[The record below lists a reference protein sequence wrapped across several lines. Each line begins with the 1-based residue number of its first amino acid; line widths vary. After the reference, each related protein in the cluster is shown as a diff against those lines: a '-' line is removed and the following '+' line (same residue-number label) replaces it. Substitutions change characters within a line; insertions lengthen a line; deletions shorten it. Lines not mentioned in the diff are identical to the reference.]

1 MELKPSN
8 YAQVGAIKCLC
19 DLSYKLE
26 DTNMGSK
33 DESITLRYAQG
44 QVFNSEKRFRILV
57 AGRRFGKSYLAC
69 IELLRGAINRPG
81 ETYFYC
87 APTYRMA
94 KDIAWKELKK
104 LVPKIWVK
112 AKNETDLRLD
122 LINGSSI
129 ELKGTENA
137 MALRGRSLSGVVLDE
152 AAFMD
157 RDVWAEVIR
166 PALADKQGWAL
177 FISTPDGT
185 ASWFYDMWCFC
196 GEAERDDWHRWSF
209 TTIEGGNV
217 APEEVEAARGQLDER
232 TFRQEFEASFENL
245 TGLVAV
251 SFDDDNIDKE
261 VQDFHLMPLLI
272 GLDFNVDPM
281 AGICAVKHEDNLYVF
296 DEIMLTGGATT
307 WDFAEEV
314 IRRYG
319 VDRRVIACPDPTG
332 SARKTSGVGVTDQT
346 ILRRNGFTVMSP
358 KSPWKVRD
366 KITAVNTALLDANG
380 NRRTFIHPRCKELIK
395 ALRTLTY
402 APNTGMPNKNLGV
415 DHAFDAFGYLCLQQF
430 NLAKP
435 ETLGQTSFRI
445 Y

>member
-1 MELKPSN
+1 MTVKSAPEIN
-8 YAQVGAIKCLC
+8 
-19 DLSYKLE
+19 
-26 DTNMGSK
+26 
-33 DESITLRYAQG
+33 LRWAQG
-44 QVFNSEKRFRILV
+44 EVFNSEKRFRVLV
-57 AGRRFGKSYLAC
+57 AGRRFGKSYLSC
-69 IELLRGAINRPG
+69 IELLRGAIEKPG
-81 ETYFYC
+81 ETFFYC

-94 KDIAWKELKK
+94 KDIAWKALKK
-104 LVPKIWVK
+104 LVPKVWI
-112 AKNETDLRLD
+112 ASKNETDLRLD
-122 LINGSSI
+122 LVNGSSI

-152 AAFMD
+152 AAFMGSE
-157 RDVWAEVIR
+157 VWFEVIR

-185 ASWFYDMWCFC
+185 ASWFYDLWCYTASDPT
-196 GEAERDDWHRWSF
+196 GEWQRWCY

-217 APEEVEAARGQLDER
+217 PKEEVEAARAQLDGR

-251 SFDDDNIDKE
+251 SFGDENISTDAK
-261 VQDFHLMPLLI
+261 DITISPILL
-272 GLDFNVDPM
+272 GVDFNVDPM
-281 AGICAVKHEDNLYVF
+281 SGICAVKDGENLYVF

-314 IRRYG
+314 TRRYG

-332 SARKTSGVGVTDQT
+332 GARKTSGVGATDHS
-346 ILRRNGFTVMSP
+346 ILRRSGFNVSSP
-358 KSPWKVRD
+358 KAPWKIRD
-366 KITAVNTALLDANG
+366 KITAVNTALLDASG
-380 NRRTFIHPRCKELIK
+380 DRRTYIHPRCKQLIK
-395 ALRTLTY
+395 SLRTLTY
-402 APNTGMPNKNLGV
+402 APNTGLPNKNLGV

-435 ETLGQTSFRI
+435 ETLGQTGYRI

>member
-1 MELKPSN
+1 MTATKQQEIS
-8 YAQVGAIKCLC
+8 
-19 DLSYKLE
+19 
-26 DTNMGSK
+26 
-33 DESITLRYAQG
+33 LRYAQG
-44 QVFNSEKRFRILV
+44 EVFNSDKRFRVLV
-57 AGRRFGKSYLAC
+57 AGRRFGKSYLSC

-81 ETYFYC
+81 EVYFYC

-104 LVPKIWVK
+104 LVPKVWVK
-112 AKNETDLRLD
+112 AKNETDFRLD
-122 LINGSSI
+122 LINVSSI

-137 MALRGRSLSGVVLDE
+137 MALRGRSLAGVVLDE

-196 GEAERDDWHRWSF
+196 GEQEWDDWARWSF

-217 APEEVEAARGQLDER
+217 AEEEVEAARGQLDAR

-251 SFDDDNIDKE
+251 SFSDENIDKE
-261 VQDFHLMPLLI
+261 VADLHMLPLLI

-281 AGICAVKHEDNLYVF
+281 AGICSVKHDNNLYVF

-307 WDFAEEV
+307 WDFTEEV
-314 IRRYG
+314 VRRYG
-319 VDRRVIACPDPTG
+319 VDRRIIACPDPTG
-332 SARKTSGVGVTDQT
+332 SARKTSGVGVTDHN
-346 ILRRNGFTVMSP
+346 ILRRSGFTVMSP
-358 KSPWKVRD
+358 KSPWKIRD

-380 NRRTFIHPRCKELIK
+380 DQRTFIHPRCKELIK

-402 APNTGMPNKNLGV
+402 APNTGLPNKNLGV

-435 ETLGQTSFRI
+435 ETLGQTAFRI

>member
-1 MELKPSN
+1 MAVKNAPEIN
-8 YAQVGAIKCLC
+8 
-19 DLSYKLE
+19 
-26 DTNMGSK
+26 
-33 DESITLRYAQG
+33 LRYAQG

-57 AGRRFGKSYLAC
+57 AGRRFGKSYLSC

-81 ETYFYC
+81 EVYFYC

-104 LVPKIWVK
+104 LVPKVWVA

-137 MALRGRSLSGVVLDE
+137 MALRGRSLAGVVLDE

-157 RDVWAEVIR
+157 KDVWAEVIR

-196 GEAERDDWHRWSF
+196 GETDRDDWIRWSF

-251 SFDDDNIDKE
+251 SFDDENIDKE
-261 VQDFHLMPLLI
+261 SSDLSMLPLLI

-281 AGICAVKHEDNLYVF
+281 AGICAVKSNENLYVF
-296 DEIMLTGGATT
+296 DEIILRGGATT

-314 IRRYG
+314 VNRYG
-319 VDRRVIACPDPTG
+319 VDRRVITCPDPTG
-332 SARKTSGVGVTDQT
+332 GARKTSGVGLTDHT
-346 ILRRNGFTVMSP
+346 ILRRSGFNVSSP
-358 KSPWKVRD
+358 KAPWKIRD
-366 KITAVNTALLDANG
+366 KITAVNTALYDAAG

-395 ALRTLTY
+395 SLRTLTY

>member
-1 MELKPSN
+1 MATKTL
-8 YAQVGAIKCLC
+8 
-19 DLSYKLE
+19 DLS
-26 DTNMGSK
+26 
-33 DESITLRYAQG
+33 LRPAQG
-44 QVFNSEKRFRILV
+44 EVFSAKNRFRVLV
-57 AGRRFGKSYLAC
+57 AGRRFGKSYLSC
-69 IELLRGAINRPG
+69 IELFTKALERPG
-81 ETYFYC
+81 ETFFYC

-94 KDIAWKELKK
+94 KDIAWKTLKK
-104 LVPKIWVK
+104 IVPKEYIRT
-112 AKNETDLRLD
+112 KNETDLRLD
-122 LINGSSI
+122 LINDSTI

-157 RDVWAEVIR
+157 AEVWFEVIR
-166 PALADKQGWAL
+166 PALADKEGWAL

-185 ASWFYDMWCFC
+185 ASWFYDLWCFV
-196 GEAERDDWHRWSF
+196 EEDTSDLWKRWSF

-217 APEEVEAARGQLDER
+217 SPTEVEAARAQLDQR

-251 SFDDDNIDKE
+251 SFSDDNISTAAKDISI
-261 VQDFHLMPLLI
+261 QPLLL
-272 GLDFNVDPM
+272 GVDFNVDPM
-281 AGICAVKHEDNLYVF
+281 SGIVAVKHDQNLYVF

-314 IRRYG
+314 TRRYG
-319 VDRRVIACPDPTG
+319 VDRRIIACPDPTG
-332 SARKTSGVGVTDQT
+332 GARKTSGVGVTDHA
-346 ILRRNGFTVMSP
+346 ILRRSGFNVQSP
-358 KSPWKVRD
+358 RSPWKIRD
-366 KITAVNTALLDANG
+366 KITAVNTGLLDASG
-380 NRRTFIHPRCKELIK
+380 TRRVFIHPRCKELIK

-402 APNTGMPNKNLGV
+402 APGTGLPNKNLGV

-435 ETLGQTSFRI
+435 ETLGTTSYRI

>member
-1 MELKPSN
+1 MTATKQQEIS
-8 YAQVGAIKCLC
+8 
-19 DLSYKLE
+19 
-26 DTNMGSK
+26 
-33 DESITLRYAQG
+33 LRYAQG
-44 QVFNSEKRFRILV
+44 EVFNSDKRFRVLV
-57 AGRRFGKSYLAC
+57 AGRRFGKSYLSC

-81 ETYFYC
+81 EVYFYC

-104 LVPKIWVK
+104 LVPKVWVK

-137 MALRGRSLSGVVLDE
+137 MALRGRSLAGVVLDE

-196 GEAERDDWHRWSF
+196 GEQEWDDWARWSF

-217 APEEVEAARGQLDER
+217 AEEEVEAARGQLDPR

-251 SFDDDNIDKE
+251 SFGDDNIDKE
-261 VQDFHLMPLLI
+261 VQDLHLMPLLL

-281 AGICAVKHEDNLYVF
+281 AGICAVKHDNNLYVF

-307 WDFAEEV
+307 WDFTEEV
-314 IRRYG
+314 VRRYG
-319 VDRRVIACPDPTG
+319 VDRRIIACPDPTG
-332 SARKTSGVGVTDQT
+332 SARKTSGVGVTDHN
-346 ILRRNGFTVMSP
+346 ILRRSGFTVMSP
-358 KSPWKVRD
+358 KSPWKIRD

-380 NRRTFIHPRCKELIK
+380 DRRTFIHPRCKELIK

-402 APNTGMPNKNLGV
+402 APNTGLPNKNLGV

-435 ETLGQTSFRI
+435 ETLGQTAFRI

>member
-1 MELKPSN
+1 MAVKNKQEL
-8 YAQVGAIKCLC
+8 G
-19 DLSYKLE
+19 
-26 DTNMGSK
+26 
-33 DESITLRYAQG
+33 LRWAQG
-44 QVFNSEKRFRILV
+44 EVFSSNKRFRVLV
-57 AGRRFGKSYLAC
+57 AGRRFGKSYLSC
-69 IELLRGAINRPG
+69 IELLKAAIERKG

-94 KDIAWKELKK
+94 KDIAWKTLKR
-104 LVPKIWVK
+104 LVPQVWIKS
-112 AKNETDLRLD
+112 KNESDLKIE
-122 LINGSSI
+122 LINDSVI

-137 MALRGRSLSGVVLDE
+137 MALRGRSLAGVVLDE

-157 RDVWAEVIR
+157 PEVWFEVIR

-185 ASWFYDMWCFC
+185 ASWFYDLWCYC
-196 GEAERDDWHRWSF
+196 KEDPTEEWKRWCF

-217 APEEVEAARGQLDER
+217 PKHEIEAARAQLDER

-251 SFDDDNIDKE
+251 SFGDENISERAKDISIAP
-261 VQDFHLMPLLI
+261 VLL
-272 GLDFNVDPM
+272 GVDFNVDPM
-281 AGICAVKHEDNLYVF
+281 SGICAVKDGENLYVF

-314 IRRYG
+314 VRRYG

-332 SARKTSGVGVTDQT
+332 GARKTSGVGATDHS
-346 ILRRNGFTVMSP
+346 ILRRSGFNVSSP
-358 KSPWKVRD
+358 KAPWKIRD
-366 KITAVNTALLDANG
+366 KITAVNTALLDASG
-380 NRRTFIHPRCKELIK
+380 DRRTFIHPRCKQLIK
-395 ALRTLTY
+395 SLRTLTY
-402 APNTGMPNKNLGV
+402 APNTGLPNKNLGV

-435 ETLGQTSFRI
+435 ETLGQTGYRI

>member
-1 MELKPSN
+1 MAVQTEP
-8 YAQVGAIKCLC
+8 
-19 DLSYKLE
+19 LS
-26 DTNMGSK
+26 
-33 DESITLRYAQG
+33 LRWSQG
-44 QVFNSEKRFRILV
+44 QVFQSDKRFRVLV

-81 ETYFYC
+81 ETFFYC

-94 KDIAWKELKK
+94 KDIAWRALKK
-104 LVPKIWVK
+104 LVPKVWIK
-112 AKNETDLRLD
+112 SKNETDLKIELV
-122 LINGSSI
+122 NGSLI

-157 RDVWAEVIR
+157 SEVWFEVIR

-185 ASWFYDMWCFC
+185 ASWFYDLWCYVP
-196 GEAERDDWHRWSF
+196 EDETNDWQRWSY

-217 APEEVEAARGQLDER
+217 AKEEVEAARAQLDAR

-245 TGLVAV
+245 SGLVAV
-251 SFDDDNIDKE
+251 SFGDANISTEAVDIS
-261 VQDFHLMPLLI
+261 VLPLLL
-272 GLDFNVDPM
+272 GVDFNVDPM
-281 AGICAVKHEDNLYVF
+281 SGICAVKKDDTLYVF
-296 DEIMLTGGATT
+296 DEIMLRGGATT
-307 WDFAEEV
+307 WDFADEV
-314 IRRYG
+314 TRRYG

-332 SARKTSGVGVTDQT
+332 GARKTSGVGMTDHS
-346 ILRRNGFTVMSP
+346 ILRRTGFTVQTP
-358 KSPWKVRD
+358 RAPWKVRD
-366 KITAVNTALLDANG
+366 KITAVNTALLDATG
-380 NRRTFIHPRCKELIK
+380 ARRTLIHPRCKELIK

-402 APNTGMPNKNLGV
+402 AQGTGLPNKNLGV
-415 DHAFDAFGYLCLQQF
+415 DHAFDAFGYLVLQQF

-435 ETLGQTSFRI
+435 ETLGQTSYRL

>member
-1 MELKPSN
+1 MTVKTAPEIN
-8 YAQVGAIKCLC
+8 
-19 DLSYKLE
+19 
-26 DTNMGSK
+26 
-33 DESITLRYAQG
+33 LRWAQG
-44 QVFNSEKRFRILV
+44 EVFNSDKRFRVLV
-57 AGRRFGKSYLAC
+57 AGRRFGKSYLSC
-69 IELLRGAINRPG
+69 IELVRGAISRPG
-81 ETYFYC
+81 ETFFYC

-94 KDIAWKELKK
+94 KDIAWKALKK
-104 LVPKIWVK
+104 LVPKIWIQS
-112 AKNETDLRLD
+112 KNETDLRLD

-157 RDVWAEVIR
+157 SEVWFEVIR

-185 ASWFYDMWCFC
+185 ASWFYDLWCYVP
-196 GEAERDDWHRWSF
+196 DDPTEEWKRWCY

-217 APEEVEAARGQLDER
+217 PAHEVEAARAQLDER

-251 SFDDDNIDKE
+251 SFGDSNISTEAKDIKIA
-261 VQDFHLMPLLI
+261 PLLL
-272 GLDFNVDPM
+272 GVDFNVDPM
-281 AGICAVKHEDNLYVF
+281 SGICAVKDGDMLYVF
-296 DEIMLTGGATT
+296 DEVMLTGGATT

-314 IRRYG
+314 TRRYG

-332 SARKTSGVGVTDQT
+332 GARKTAGIGATDHS
-346 ILRRNGFTVMSP
+346 ILRRSGFNVSSP
-358 KSPWKVRD
+358 KAPWKIRD
-366 KITAVNTALLDANG
+366 KITAVNTALLDASG
-380 NRRTFIHPRCKELIK
+380 TRRTVIHPRCKELIK
-395 ALRTLTY
+395 SLRTLTY
-402 APNTGMPNKNLGV
+402 TPNTGLPNKNLGV

-435 ETLGQTSFRI
+435 ETLGQTTYRI

>member
-1 MELKPSN
+1 MAVQTEP
-8 YAQVGAIKCLC
+8 
-19 DLSYKLE
+19 LS
-26 DTNMGSK
+26 
-33 DESITLRYAQG
+33 LRWSQG
-44 QVFNSEKRFRILV
+44 QVFQSDKRFRVLV

-81 ETYFYC
+81 ETFFYC

-94 KDIAWKELKK
+94 KDIAWRALKK
-104 LVPKIWVK
+104 LVPKVWIK
-112 AKNETDLRLD
+112 SKNETDLKIELV
-122 LINGSSI
+122 NGSLI

-157 RDVWAEVIR
+157 SEVWFEVIR

-185 ASWFYDMWCFC
+185 ASWFYDLWCYVP
-196 GEAERDDWHRWSF
+196 EDKTNDWQRWSY

-217 APEEVEAARGQLDER
+217 AKEEVEAARAQLDAR

-245 TGLVAV
+245 SGLVAV
-251 SFDDDNIDKE
+251 SFSDANISTEAADIN
-261 VQDFHLMPLLI
+261 VLPLLL
-272 GLDFNVDPM
+272 GVDFNVDPM
-281 AGICAVKHEDNLYVF
+281 SGICAVKKDDTLYVF
-296 DEIMLTGGATT
+296 DEIMLRGGATT
-307 WDFAEEV
+307 WDFADEV
-314 IRRYG
+314 TRRYG

-332 SARKTSGVGVTDQT
+332 GARKTSGVGMTDHS
-346 ILRRNGFTVMSP
+346 ILRRTGFTVQTP
-358 KSPWKVRD
+358 RAPWKVRD
-366 KITAVNTALLDANG
+366 KITAVNTALLDASG
-380 NRRTFIHPRCKELIK
+380 ARRTLIHPRCKELIK

-402 APNTGMPNKNLGV
+402 ASGTGLPNKNLGV
-415 DHAFDAFGYLCLQQF
+415 DHAFDAFGYLVLQQF

-435 ETLGQTSFRI
+435 ETLGQTSYRL